1 MDSPT
6 PSRSSASLPAVSV
19 VLPVYNAARYL
30 AAALTS
36 VLRQT
41 FQDFEII
48 AVDDGSSDDSK
59 KILDRFAASEPRLQV
74 ISRPN
79 TGIVGA
85 LNDGLAVARAEFI
98 ARMDGDDIA
107 LPTRF
112 QAQLDYLRAHPD
124 CVGLGTAVQII
135 DSQGAVVDRYRP
147 PADHEG
153 ILKELLQ
160 GNGGA
165 LIHPTAFFRA
175 SALRAVNRY
184 DPAFCKVEDLDLYL
198 RLSREGRLANLPML
212 GLQYRHHVQSTNFIH
227 REKQRPLMHT
237 ILQREHQARGL
248 TYRPVE
254 QTGHTG
260 LPASRLHAQWAY
272 SALTH
277 GKRSTAIRHALSSA
291 WSAPTDS
298 EGWRALKYAL
308 SARRPIAS

>member
-1 MDSPT
+1 MDP
-6 PSRSSASLPAVSV
+6 PAPNLSSQPAVSV

-30 AAALTS
+30 APALTS
-36 VLRQT
+36 VLQQT

-59 KILDRFAASEPRLQV
+59 KILERFAASDSRIRV

-85 LNDGLAVARAEFI
+85 LNDGLSVARSEFI
-98 ARMDGDDIA
+98 ARMDADDIA
-107 LPTRF
+107 LPARI
-112 QAQLDYLRAHPD
+112 QAQIDYLRSHPE

-135 DSQGAVVDRYRP
+135 DSRGAVVDRYRP
-147 PADHEG
+147 PAEHEA
-153 ILKELLQ
+153 IVAELLK

-165 LIHPTAFFRA
+165 LIHPATFFRA

-198 RLSREGRLANLPML
+198 RLSHEGRLANLPL
-212 GLQYRHHVQSTNFIH
+212 IGLQYRHHVQSTNFIH
-227 REKQRPLMHT
+227 REKQRPLMHA
-237 ILQREHQARGL
+237 ILEREHQARGL
-248 TYRPVE
+248 SYRPVE

-260 LPASRLHAQWAY
+260 LPANRLHARWAY

-277 GKRSTAIRHALSSA
+277 GNRSTAIRHALCAA
-291 WSAPTDS
+291 WRAPGDG

-308 SARRPIAS
+308 SVRRPIVS